1 MTGDLEKEYNVK
13 RISVDNCNEITW
25 STEWVWV
32 AVGLGC
38 NELVKTIFLN
48 ILLIFS
54 WWCSDNNLFHH
65 DC

>member
-48 ILLIFS
+48 TFDFQLVVF
-54 WWCSDNNLFHH
+54 
-65 DC
+65 